1 MPKHKILVLG
11 EHSHGKGPN
20 HERAMN
26 IACGVVIAVV
36 IVAMIVATIVY
47 FCVQKSGDG
56 GGGGF
61 GVGAKKVSGPVPA
74 PVVNTTKHATPG
86 TAGTA
91 GIVGPADNSKAARF
105 GQVPM
110 GQAPATDGI
119 LFPRLSAQDERELAK
134 THQLSAVKN
143 YAQGQRNAILSDMK
157 YNMIHDEPPLFG
169 TADFFPYRGKE
180 DERMYQLQTEQARK
194 YRNDFNLSDQQ
205 RLLQDQGVRPQFT

>member
-1 MPKHKILVLG
+1 
-11 EHSHGKGPN
+11 
-20 HERAMN
+20 MN

-47 FCVQKSGDG
+47 FCVQKNG
-56 GGGGF
+56 GGGGGGV
-61 GVGAKKVSGPVPA
+61 GVGAKKVSGPVPPVA
-74 PVVNTTKHATPG
+74 PVVNATKHA
-86 TAGTA
+86 AQ
-91 GIVGPADNSKAARF
+91 GIVGPADNSKPARF
-105 GQVPM
+105 GEVPM

-157 YNMIHDEPPLFG
+157 YNMVHDEPPLFG